1 MLSSMID
8 DLRANEVA
16 SALQSSIGL
25 FMRRLRQ
32 SPAQGELTV
41 PEASALSRLERGG
54 PATASDLA
62 RAERITPQGM
72 SMTLAALEERGLVA
86 RRQDP
91 SDGRRMLLSV
101 TKAGREAMRSRRS
114 AKAEQLAK
122 VLAGGFSGAEVETL
136 REAAALIERL
146 AESL

>member
-1 MLSSMID
+1 MID
-8 DLRANEVA
+8 DLMANEVA

-32 SPAQGELTV
+32 SLAQGELTL
-41 PEASALSRLERGG
+41 PEMSALSRLERGG

-62 RAERITPQGM
+62 RAEQITPQGM
-72 SMTLAALEERGLVA
+72 GVTLAALEESGLVA

-91 SDGRRMLLSV
+91 SDGRRVLLSV
-101 TKAGREAMRSRRS
+101 TDIGREAMRNSRS